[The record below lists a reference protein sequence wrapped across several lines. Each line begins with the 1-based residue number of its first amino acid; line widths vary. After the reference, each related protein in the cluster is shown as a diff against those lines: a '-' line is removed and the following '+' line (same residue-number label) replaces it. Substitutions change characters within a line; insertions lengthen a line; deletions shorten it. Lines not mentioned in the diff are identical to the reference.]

1 MNTTLT
7 VLLHP
12 HSGFETPLEYVDVV
26 EWKID
31 QDAKVLVILQ
41 EGTKVVLSMN
51 YVIGVVQKKVEADF
65 DFLNDNP
72 DDEVPG

>member
-1 MNTTLT
+1 MSTTLT

-12 HSGFETPLEYVDVV
+12 HSGFETPLEYIDVV

-31 QDAKVLVILQ
+31 QEAKVLVLLQ

-51 YVIGVVQKKVEADF
+51 YVIGVVQKTVEIDEG
-65 DFLNDNP
+65 DDND
-72 DDEVPG
+72 

>member
-1 MNTTLT
+1 MSVVLT

-31 QDAKVLVILQ
+31 DEAKILIILQ
-41 EGTKVVLSMN
+41 ESTKVVLSMS
-51 YVIGVVQKKVEADF
+51 YVIGVVQKEVEENTN
-65 DFLNDNP
+65 LP
-72 DDEVPG
+72 EQ

>member
-12 HSGFETPLEYVDVV
+12 HSGFDTPLEYVEVL

-31 QDAKVLVILQ
+31 DESKVLIIVQ
-41 EGTKVVLSMN
+41 ENTKVVLSMN

-65 DFLNDNP
+65 DLLKDES
-72 DDEVPG
+72 DDEVPA

>member
-12 HSGFETPLEYVDVV
+12 HSGFETPLEYVDVL

-31 QDAKVLVILQ
+31 DESKILIIVQ
-41 EGTKVVLSMN
+41 ENTKVVLSMN

-65 DFLNDNP
+65 DFLNDEEDTNP
-72 DDEVPG
+72 PE